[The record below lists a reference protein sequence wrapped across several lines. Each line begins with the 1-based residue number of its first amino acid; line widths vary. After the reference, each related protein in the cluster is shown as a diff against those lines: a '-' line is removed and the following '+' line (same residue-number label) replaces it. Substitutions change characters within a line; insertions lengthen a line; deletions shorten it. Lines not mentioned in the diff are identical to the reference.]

1 MEKITHGGDTTL
13 RFGISEW
20 LLTLG
25 IAVIWGSSSLFAA
38 IALDHVETA
47 VVPAAQLFF
56 GICTLVWFPSARV
69 KIDRADIPRVM
80 LIGFIWMALPFFLYA
95 KAQETTSASVTGMIN
110 GGIPVMTVFVTA
122 IFVRSMPTAR
132 RMFAV
137 VIGFAGIALVS
148 FSSVGDSATA
158 TTQGVMFLLIA
169 LVCYAVGTN
178 VIWTLQV
185 KYGALAAIF
194 WGQLFAFVYLLPIS
208 IPAISNSE
216 FHWGAVV
223 SLVEMGMFG
232 TGIGYALYGVLVAR
246 AGPIRGAIGLF
257 LTPIVA
263 TFNGIIF
270 RNDSVRLF
278 AFVGMAIV
286 VVGAVLTSQPEST
299 TTE

>member
-1 MEKITHGGDTTL
+1 
-13 RFGISEW
+13 
-20 LLTLG
+20 
-25 IAVIWGSSSLFAA
+25 
-38 IALDHVETA
+38 
-47 VVPAAQLFF
+47 
-56 GICTLVWFPSARV
+56 
-69 KIDRADIPRVM
+69 
-80 LIGFIWMALPFFLYA
+80 
-95 KAQETTSASVTGMIN
+95 
-110 GGIPVMTVFVTA
+110 
-122 IFVRSMPTAR
+122 
-132 RMFAV
+132 
-137 VIGFAGIALVS
+137 
-148 FSSVGDSATA
+148 
-158 TTQGVMFLLIA
+158 
-169 LVCYAVGTN
+169 

-223 SLVEMGMFG
+223 SLMEMGMFG

-299 TTE
+299 ATE